1 LANSEYIFGHLGTVI
16 GAGWAVMGTTN
27 SLYVREST

>member
-1 LANSEYIFGHLGTVI
+1 LADSDYILGHLGTVI
-16 GAGWAVMGTTN
+16 GVGWAVVGAAN